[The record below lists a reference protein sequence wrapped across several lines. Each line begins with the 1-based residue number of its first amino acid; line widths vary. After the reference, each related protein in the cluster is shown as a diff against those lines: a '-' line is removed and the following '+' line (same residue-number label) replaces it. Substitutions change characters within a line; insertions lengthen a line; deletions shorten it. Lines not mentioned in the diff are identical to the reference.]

1 MSTPAHTALFA
12 VFDENGMTSLAHPSY
27 SPDLALNSF
36 CFVLVSLDEK
46 SPQREMFCRCA
57 GSETKNSR
65 STKRHQQVQKPFW
78 NGVWSSGKVLIGVLH
93 QMESTLK
100 VTKV

>member
-27 SPDLALNSF
+27 SPDLALNNF

-46 SPQREMFCRCA
+46 SPQREMFCRC
-57 GSETKNSR
+57 GRDETKNGR
-65 STKRHQQVQKPFW
+65 STKRHQNGQVQKLF
-78 NGVWSSGKVLIGVLH
+78 
-93 QMESTLK
+93 
-100 VTKV
+100 